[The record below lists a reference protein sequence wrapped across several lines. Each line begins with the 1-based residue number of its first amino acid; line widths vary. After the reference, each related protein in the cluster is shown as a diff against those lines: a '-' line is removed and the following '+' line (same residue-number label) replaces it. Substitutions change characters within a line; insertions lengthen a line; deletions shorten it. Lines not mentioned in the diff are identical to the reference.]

1 MPETTAQI
9 PARTNRLQQTL
20 VDEGFKPQSAYTLSE
35 EVQTMVADKIEREV
49 AGLKTA
55 VSDRLDLHE
64 GKIENFKAS
73 VNDRLD
79 LHESRSED
87 FKTGVND
94 RLDLHESRFEDFK
107 TGVNDRFDLHESR
120 FEDFKTGVNDRLDL
134 HESRFENFTTSVND
148 RLDLQDGKIGA
159 LDGKLEDFKTTVDRW
174 FDTQA
179 ASFKS
184 MAEAQNRLERRM
196 ETQLD
201 RLITTHMRMTWAII
215 GSAFFAGLC
224 FVVGWLW
231 QMLSS

>member
-1 MPETTAQI
+1 MPETTAQL

-35 EVQTMVADKIEREV
+35 EVRTMVADKIEREV

-64 GKIENFKAS
+64 SRIEDFKTG

-79 LHESRSED
+79 LHESRFEA
-87 FKTGVND
+87 FKTSVND

-107 TGVNDRFDLHESR
+107 TGVNDRFNRHESR
-120 FEDFKTGVNDRLDL
+120 LENFTSKVNDRLDL
-134 HESRFENFTTSVND
+134 H
-148 RLDLQDGKIGA
+148 DGKIGA
-159 LDGKLEDFKTTVDRW
+159 LEGTVAALDGKVAALDSKVEDLKTIVNRW
-174 FDTQA
+174 FDSQA
-179 ASFKS
+179 VSLNL
-184 MAEAQNRLERRM
+184 MAEGQNRLERRM

-201 RLITTHMRMTWAII
+201 RVVTTHIRMTWAII
-215 GSAFFAGLC
+215 GSAAFAGLC

-231 QMLSS
+231 KMLGG